1 MHVRAIVGKVGIV
14 IVWNRKMILDGMF
27 EMIDLIKKAFKK
39 VTGIKAIE
47 DAKEQ
52 ANAER
57 VVAEK
62 LANQAINAAA
72 EAKELEQRAKETPK
86 ERATALGEPWVAV
99 LDTHVNKDNVRNGFF
114 ELDWNDLFILQLKQA
129 GYGFEGDP
137 DEEIVDRWFRELAG
151 NMLAEDGQDVSRVHG
166 GFINV
171 SKLGNGKAQV
181 E

>member
-1 MHVRAIVGKVGIV
+1 M
-14 IVWNRKMILDGMF
+14 
-27 EMIDLIKKAFKK
+27 IKKWFKK
-39 VTGIKAIE
+39 ITGLQAIE

-57 VVAEK
+57 IVAEK

-86 ERATALGEPWVAV
+86 ERATAKGEPWVAV
-99 LDTHVNKDNVRNGFF
+99 LDTHVNSENVRNGFF
-114 ELDWNDLFILQLKQA
+114 ELDWNEYFILQLKQA

-137 DEEIVDRWFRELAG
+137 EEEIVDRWFRDLAG
-151 NMLAEDGQDVSRVHG
+151 NMLAEDGQDTTRVYG